1 MRPTFFVP
9 MPDFSA
15 PGPPD
20 LSGLADAPLRPRWL
34 DRLPLT
40 PNARDYVRFSRT
52 ATYSFLAALPL
63 LVGYHVLILVANVGS
78 RSQVR
83 VGAEVWI
90 TQLLAWVGAT
100 GMLALGVAVLLV
112 GLGVL
117 WAERKKHIPLRGVY
131 FGRMVVESL
140 AYAVVLAVLIG
151 WVVGLLFAVAPQLIA
166 AQVAQTGW
174 LTMIALSLGAGIY
187 EELVFRVIL
196 VGGLFLA
203 LHRLTAWER
212 GRAYVIAAVVGALLF
227 SAVHY
232 IGVFGDPFQLGS
244 FTFRFLFG
252 LALNA
257 VFLVRGF
264 GVAAWT
270 HALYDVLVV
279 TFVL

>member
-1 MRPTFFVP
+1 
-9 MPDFSA
+9 MPDFST

-20 LSGLADAPLRPRWL
+20 LSGLGHAPLRPRWL

-40 PNARDYVRFSRT
+40 PNARDYLRFSRT

-90 TQLLAWVGAT
+90 TQLLAWFGAT

-117 WAERKKHIPLRGVY
+117 WAERKKRIPIRARY
-131 FGRMVVESL
+131 FGRMVVESTV
-140 AYAVVLAVLIG
+140 YAVVLALLVG
-151 WVVGLLFAVAPQLIA
+151 WVVGLLFAVAPQLLAA
-166 AQVAQTGW
+166 AQAMQPGW
-174 LTMIALSLGAGIY
+174 LTMLALSLGAGIY
-187 EELVFRVIL
+187 EELVFRVLL

-203 LHRLTAWER
+203 LHRLTSWER
-212 GRAYVIAAVVGALLF
+212 GTAYIVAAVLGALVF

-232 IGVFGDPFQLGS
+232 IGVFGDPFQLSS

-270 HALYDVLVV
+270 HAIYDVLVV

>member
-1 MRPTFFVP
+1 

-34 DRLPLT
+34 ARLPLT

-78 RSQVR
+78 RAQVR

-90 TQLLAWVGAT
+90 TQLLAWFGAT

-117 WAERKKHIPLRGVY
+117 WAERKKHIPIRARY

-140 AYAVVLAVLIG
+140 VYAVLLALLIG
-151 WVVGLLFAVAPQLIA
+151 WVVGLLFAVAPQLMA

-174 LTMIALSLGAGIY
+174 LTMLALSLGAGIY

-203 LHRLTAWER
+203 LHRFTAWER
-212 GRAYVIAAVVGALLF
+212 GTAYIVAAVVGALIF

-232 IGVFGDPFQLGS
+232 IGVLGDPFQLGS

-264 GVAAWT
+264 GIAAWT